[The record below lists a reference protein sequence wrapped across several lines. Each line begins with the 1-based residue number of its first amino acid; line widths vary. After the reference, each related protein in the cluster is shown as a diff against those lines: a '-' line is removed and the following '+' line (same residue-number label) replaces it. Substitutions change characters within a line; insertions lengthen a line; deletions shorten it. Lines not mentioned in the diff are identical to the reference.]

1 MIRYKLEKAEI
12 RNNSNNVSQKV
23 LNPNIW
29 ITLENKRATD
39 AGKRCLKEWKVDDRT
54 CNSSC

>member
-1 MIRYKLEKAEI
+1 MIRHKLEKDEI
-12 RNNSNNVSQKV
+12 RNESNNVGEKILS
-23 LNPNIW
+23 PNIW

-54 CNSSC
+54 